1 MRLLLFTMNPSVL
14 LELNLMFVFYVDKNN
29 FFLNNRNKRI
39 HKVLLK
45 KKREGKIS
53 FYCIFFFYLKQGSEK
68 LSRMQDISNCYW
80 FCLVSKVL
88 FVGKVKV
95 FREDI
100 SHKVWLIR
108 PAFSVTK

>member
-45 KKREGKIS
+45 KKETEKYPFIVFS
-53 FYCIFFFYLKQGSEK
+53 FST
-68 LSRMQDISNCYW
+68 LSRDLKN
-80 FCLVSKVL
+80 
-88 FVGKVKV
+88 
-95 FREDI
+95 
-100 SHKVWLIR
+100 
-108 PAFSVTK
+108 